1 MRAVDGRPVEWITER
16 TLEALARDGHAPPQA
31 LSLLLRQY
39 AHGRPEVGDALG
51 AALALA
57 MDEARND
64 ASSDLRGDG
73 AAGLDAE
80 WLMLFIEAAGLSDDD
95 RLLETAAALMSRIER
110 SWPSHGRLAPA
121 MRSLDACL
129 TAAQLEPLADQLPAA
144 VDELERVVGLV
155 YVPGDLLPSDVGR
168 RPHEAGRLSEH
179 AAAASALLSAY
190 HAAGRLPYSMLAEE
204 LMQFARRE
212 WWDAARG
219 CFRHATPEPDDPRG
233 SFLAN
238 CQAARVFCRLA
249 ALHGDPDYRQHAV
262 IAEQADYAGDAA
274 STLDALSADYAQVGL
289 DAAVYGLAV
298 FELQSLERARE

>member
-1 MRAVDGRPVEWITER
+1 MRAVNGRAVEWITER

-39 AHGRPEVGDALG
+39 SRGRGELGDALG
-51 AALALA
+51 AALAVA
-57 MDEARND
+57 MDEARNN
-64 ASSDLRGDG
+64 ASSDASDNAG
-73 AAGLDAE
+73 ADLDAQ
-80 WLMLFIEAAGLSDDD
+80 WLMLFIEAAGVSEDE
-95 RLLETAAALMSRIER
+95 RLLETVAALVSRIER
-110 SWPSHGRLAPA
+110 RWPSHGRLAPA

-129 TAAQLEPLADQLPAA
+129 SAAQLDPLASHLALA

-155 YVPGDLLPSDVGR
+155 YVPGDGLPGVVGR
-168 RPHEAGRLSEH
+168 QPTEAGRLSEH

-219 CFRHATPEPDDPRG
+219 CFRHAMQQPGEACG
-233 SFLAN
+233 AFVAN

-262 IAEQADYAGDAA
+262 IAEQADYAADAA
-274 STLDALSADYAQVGL
+274 RTLDSLSADYPRVGL
-289 DAAVYGLAV
+289 DAAIYGLAM
-298 FELQSLERARE
+298 FELESVERARE